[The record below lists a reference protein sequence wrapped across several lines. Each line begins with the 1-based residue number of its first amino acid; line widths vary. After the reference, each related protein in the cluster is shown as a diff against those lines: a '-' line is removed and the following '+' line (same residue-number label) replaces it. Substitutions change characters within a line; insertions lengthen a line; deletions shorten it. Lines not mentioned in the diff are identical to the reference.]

1 MLNDERSPLRW
12 WGEDQLAARGRAR
25 TRGDRVDRR
34 LPLVATCA
42 WVSVLLASLP
52 ARADGP
58 LVPKAQLQKLEAIVK
73 EVAAKGRDAEMNDLL
88 DVLRRMGEDA
98 AVLAKLRVDASKAL
112 RAVKTPA
119 RDASLVGIAHGLHS
133 IAGDLAKDLG
143 RLDDTP
149 RGTLSELIL
158 RLDDDQPAAHKM
170 LGHLNEDG
178 KWTSEESKRLKAKR
192 AAIQAAI
199 VQARGLEVPL
209 TSEPVAFAPLAA
221 IDPAPANSVR
231 FGKLELVST
240 WELPRLERLM
250 RGVLRAAALSE
261 FLCGRPLKVPAAIA
275 NSREKYLL
283 LFEKE
288 KYLKAIDLS
297 AAAKTM
303 RPEDVGPARE
313 WGGYYDARGFYVAY
327 DVGEVGAS
335 AGLTQLIAETW
346 LVPGVQPCLE
356 RGHVNWLCLTCFGS
370 SAPGVVA
377 DRREAGADAHR
388 TSDRPRDTPEEKLA
402 KALESAG
409 ISGARRWLIFKAA
422 HGEDPAW
429 ANSFVDEKAK
439 IHDLDL
445 LKCTF
450 VAEFLQEHERLDTL
464 MRKTSMRETDKTPRE
479 EVISKQVVEGLP
491 AFEGRFHEWLLPY
504 GGAIAQR
511 LLRAA
516 QPPDKL
522 SKDEAAAVA
531 DLDRVRRQAWV
542 EESFGPY
549 APVEFDREL
558 SNSCALHV
566 AYLKLH
572 RAQLEKWPDA
582 HEEYPDQEGF
592 SAEGCWAGTHSVI
605 APGVTRPEEA
615 IAGWM
620 GTYYH
625 RLPLLDPGLKRF
637 GFAMGDMVAV
647 LDADSLV
654 DPFVQEGLVLW
665 PPPDMKGVPTHF
677 EPELPNPVPGQDES
691 QFGYPITLQAFH
703 SERAF
708 PSMKLVR
715 GNKPDGAEV
724 ACWFSSPAKPTNLD
738 CNPPGA
744 WCLIPKSPLDS
755 GVKYTVVATGSDGKN
770 VVWTFAT
777 GQ

>member
-1 MLNDERSPLRW
+1 
-12 WGEDQLAARGRAR
+12 
-25 TRGDRVDRR
+25 VDRR
-34 LPLVATCA
+34 LPLVASCA
-42 WVSVLLASLP
+42 AAVLLASLP

-73 EVAAKGRDAEMNDLL
+73 DVASKGRDAEMNDLL
-88 DVLRRMGEDA
+88 DVVRRMGEDA
-98 AVLAKLRVDASKAL
+98 AVVAKVRTDASKAL
-112 RAVKTPA
+112 AKVKTPA
-119 RDASLVGIAHGLHS
+119 RDASLVGIAHGLHA
-133 IAGDLAKDLG
+133 IASDLAKDLG

-149 RGTLSELIL
+149 RGTLAELIL

-178 KWTSEESKRLKAKR
+178 KWTSEESKKLKAKR

-199 VQARGLEVPL
+199 VKARDLEIPL
-209 TSEPVAFAPLAA
+209 TSEPITFAPLAA

-231 FGKLELVST
+231 YGKLELIST
-240 WELPRLERLM
+240 WELPRLERVM

-261 FLCGRPLKVPAAIA
+261 FLCGRPLKVPATVAT
-275 NSREKYLL
+275 SRDKYVL

-288 KYLKAIDLS
+288 KYLKAIDLA
-297 AAAKTM
+297 AAAKSM
-303 RPEDVGPARE
+303 KPEKVEPARE
-313 WGGYYDARGFYVAY
+313 WGGFNDDRGFYVAY
-327 DVGEVGAS
+327 DVGEVGVCTR
-335 AGLTQLIAETW
+335 LTQLIAETW

-356 RGHVNWLCLTCFGS
+356 RGHVNWLCLTCFGAA
-370 SAPGVVA
+370 APGVIA
-377 DRREAGADAHR
+377 DPKAASADPPR

-402 KALESAG
+402 KALQSAG

-429 ANSFVDEKAK
+429 ANSFVDDTAK
-439 IHDLDL
+439 IVDLDL

-450 VAEFLQEHERLDTL
+450 VAEFLHEHERLDTL
-464 MRKTSMRETDKTPRE
+464 MRKTSMQETDKRPRQE
-479 EVISKQVVEGLP
+479 FIAKQVAEGLP
-491 AFEGRFHEWLLPY
+491 AFEERFHEWLLPY

-511 LLRAA
+511 LQRAA

-531 DLDRVRRQAWV
+531 DLDRVRREAWV

-558 SNSCALHV
+558 SNACALHV

-572 RAQLEKWPDA
+572 REQLEKWPDA
-582 HEEYPDQEGF
+582 HEEYPDQAGF
-592 SAEGCWAGTHSVI
+592 SADGCWAGTHSVI

-620 GTYYH
+620 GTFYH

-637 GFAMGDMVAV
+637 GFSLGDMIAV

-654 DPFVQEGLVLW
+654 DPGVQEGLVLW
-665 PPPDMKGVPTHF
+665 PPPDMKGVPTRF
-677 EPELPNPVPGQDES
+677 ELELPNPVPGQDEK
-691 QFGYPITLQAFH
+691 QFGYPITLQAFDT
-703 SERAF
+703 ERTF
-708 PSMKLVR
+708 PAMKLVR
-715 GNKPDGAEV
+715 GTKPDGPEI
-724 ACWFSSPAKPTNLD
+724 ACWFSSPAQPTNLD

-744 WCLIPKSPLDS
+744 WCLIPKAPLD
-755 GVKYTVVATGSDGKN
+755 GGTKYTVVATGSDGKD